1 MEQEKM
7 SELYGEEMNI
17 PTKGSVFKGSVV
29 RVHKND
35 VFVDFGF
42 KYEGVVPI
50 EDFYTKERE
59 LAVEVGDEVE
69 IVLEDWSQEE
79 GLPILSKRKADLKRE
94 SERLDEDLRTGG
106 VVKARIVGRV
116 KGGLI
121 ADVGREVEIRAFIP
135 SSQIDIRPPKDIER
149 LVGETIEA
157 KVISKSASGYVLS
170 RRVLLEE
177 QRQVERQKTLASLEE
192 GKSVRGRVV
201 KIIDQG
207 VFVDIGGVEGFVP
220 LSELAWG
227 RVRHP
232 SEVVSQD
239 AEIDAVV
246 IKIEG
251 EDRIT
256 LSRRLFLPDPW
267 LTAGERYS
275 TGDIV
280 EGKVVSTTDFGVFV
294 ELEPGVEGLVH
305 SSELTWTKKFRHP
318 KEVVSTGTR
327 VQAVVLGI
335 DAEKRRIS
343 LSLRRIEQSPWE
355 AFREQNPPGTV
366 VRGVVENVTPK
377 GVFVKVAEGLVG
389 LVRPGDISWKGWVEP
404 QDHFSVGDEVDVVVL
419 GVDPKGERI
428 SLGVKQLKEDP
439 WKRALETLKPNSSVV
454 TGRIVE
460 VKENG
465 VLVELPGEVFGFIK
479 SQDFALDGQDPSKT
493 AKVGDEVTAKVKGFD
508 RERRQVSLSRS
519 QYEAEEE
526 RKKVSNF
533 ISSQGDVS
541 VTLGDVFGER
551 LKELIKN

>member
-7 SELYGEEMNI
+7 SELYGDGINI
-17 PTKGSVFKGSVV
+17 PAKGSVFKGSVV

-50 EDFYTKERE
+50 EDFYNKKRE
-59 LAVEVGDEVE
+59 LTVEVGDEVE
-69 IVLEDWSQEE
+69 IVLEDWSQNE
-79 GLPILSKRKADLKRE
+79 GLPILSKRKADLRRE

-106 VVKARIVGRV
+106 VVKARILGKV
-116 KGGLI
+116 KGGFI
-121 ADVGREVEIRAFIP
+121 ADVGQEVEIRAFIP
-135 SSQIDIRPPKDIER
+135 SSQIDIRPPKDTDR
-149 LVGETIEA
+149 FVGETIEA
-157 KVISKSASGYVLS
+157 KVISKSSSGYVLS
-170 RRVLLEE
+170 RRALLEE
-177 QRQVERQKTLASLEE
+177 LRQMEREKTLASLEE

-227 RVRHP
+227 RFRHP
-232 SEVVSQD
+232 TEVVKQGS
-239 AEIDAVV
+239 EIDALV

-256 LSRRLFLPDPW
+256 LSRRLLIPDPW

-275 TGDIV
+275 TGDV
-280 EGKVVSTTDFGVFV
+280 VSGKVVSTTDFGVFV

-318 KEVVSTGTR
+318 KEVASLGTV
-327 VQAVVLGI
+327 VQVVVLGV
-335 DAEKRRIS
+335 DTEKRRIS

-355 AFREQNPPGTV
+355 VFREQNPPGTV

-377 GVFVKVAEGLVG
+377 GVFIKVAEGLVG
-389 LVRPGDISWKGWVEP
+389 LVRPGDISWKGLVDP
-404 QDHFSVGDEVDVVVL
+404 QDHFGVGDEVDVVVL
-419 GVDPKGERI
+419 GVDPKGEKI

-439 WKRALETLKPNSSVV
+439 WKRALETLKPGSSVV
-454 TGRIVE
+454 SGRIVE
-460 VKENG
+460 IKDSG
-465 VLVELPGEVFGFIK
+465 VLVELPGEVFGFIR
-479 SQDFALDGQDPSKT
+479 SQDFSIDGQDP
-493 AKVGDEVTAKVKGFD
+493 AKIARVGDEVTAKVKGFD

-526 RKKVSNF
+526 KKKVSNF
-533 ISSQGDVS
+533 ISSQGDVT
-541 VTLGDVFGER
+541 VTLGDIFGDR